1 MRVTRRFV
9 ALFVL
14 IILVAAPAW
23 PTQDSESMQAHANGN
38 GLLNYGG
45 EEFKV
50 TAVVIKLFKDGK
62 AEINL
67 ISELTIFVSGTWS
80 RDTNSKKINLKITGG
95 ATGSGVEASG
105 ELTLRGESRSGE
117 SRSVDRVSLEGQ
129 SKTTHRKVT
138 LDFQSA
144 E

>member
-14 IILVAAPAW
+14 VILSAAPTW
-23 PTQDSESMQAHANGN
+23 SKPENSESIVAHAKGD
-38 GLLNYGG
+38 GLLKYGD

-50 TAVVIKLFKDGK
+50 TSVVIKLFKDGK
-62 AEINL
+62 AEINV

-80 RDTNSKKINLKITGG
+80 RDTGSKKINLKITGG

-105 ELTLRGESRSGE
+105 ELTLRGETKKI
-117 SRSVDRVSLEGQ
+117 DRVSLQGE
-129 SKTTHRKVT
+129 SKTTHRKVA
-138 LDFQSA
+138 LDFQAA